1 MVDVD
6 TADTVLHVQGI
17 RKRNAAVFFGVL
29 AGGIEIRPRFGIVCF
44 DDLCVIM
51 KKHPLFANVLIPF
64 FRFYCYSFP
73 FYDDTDI
80 CAASRAQIIAIR
92 AVLACVNGVLQ

>member
-1 MVDVD
+1 
-6 TADTVLHVQGI
+6 
-17 RKRNAAVFFGVL
+17 
-29 AGGIEIRPRFGIVCF
+29 
-44 DDLCVIM
+44 M
-51 KKHPLFANVLIPF
+51 KNHPLFANVLIPF

-92 AVLACVNGVLQ
+92 AVLALRQRSFTIRTTSVKFPSVIAFTFFFGPVILSVSFTYIV